1 MDFIFIHRN
10 ISSVSDFNRINMVK
24 GSHIIRPLKCA
35 CLLLCLISIAI
46 SGCSTKLNKARK
58 DFYSGRIDQA
68 VTALSSPEDVSN
80 TDHLLYY
87 MEKGAILHHAGDYS
101 GSIDLLLNAA
111 ALIVEQ
117 EVISAGQQAASLVT
131 TEWLTDY
138 KGEYAERLF
147 VHTYL
152 MMNFLMLGNH
162 ESALIEAKQAL
173 EVYDT
178 WPEACSADY
187 FTRALIA
194 HCFEALNEINGAY
207 IEYRKLAELMG
218 DPAPVARKLCDLAGR
233 LGFYDDVEHYK
244 QFIPESELKRNN
256 RQAGELVVFVSQG
269 KSPVK
274 IPHNIVLPPS
284 IRFSFSTY
292 ESRGGYLPPPTVGP
306 LSQAGASDSVTTD
319 VGEILKASLSERLVE
334 VIAKE
339 TARVVAKEAIA
350 HNINDDNLEVLVRI
364 VFFLMEVPDTRCWET
379 LPAYMSIIRVP
390 LSPGSNQINLNGIG
404 QTVEIPSIDVK
415 PGTGRFYH
423 YYSVRDGS
431 GSFSPMGNSQPGN

>member
-1 MDFIFIHRN
+1 
-10 ISSVSDFNRINMVK
+10 MVIK
-24 GSHIIRPLKCA
+24 GSLLIRPLRCA

-46 SGCSTKLNKARK
+46 SGCSVKLNKARK
-58 DFYSGRIDQA
+58 NFYSGRIAQA
-68 VTALSSPEDVSN
+68 SGELSSPDDVSN

-87 MEKGAILHHAGDYS
+87 MEKGAILHHAGDYQ
-101 GSIDLLLNAA
+101 GSIDLLLKAA
-111 ALIVEQ
+111 SLIDEQ
-117 EVISAGQQAASLVT
+117 EVISAGQQTASLVT
-131 TEWLTDY
+131 SEWMTDY
-138 KGEYAERLF
+138 KGEYVERLL

-152 MMNFLMLGNH
+152 MMNFLMIGNQ
-162 ESALIEAKQAL
+162 ESALVEAKQAL

-178 WPEACSADY
+178 FPEACSADY

-207 IEYRKLAELMG
+207 IEYKKLAELMG
-218 DPAPVARKLCDLAGR
+218 DPAPVARKLCELAGR

-244 QFIPESELKRNN
+244 QFIPESELKSNN
-256 RQAGELVVFVSQG
+256 SKAGELIVFASQG

-292 ESRGGYLPPPTVGP
+292 ENRGAYLPPPSVGP
-306 LSQAGASDSVTTD
+306 LSNAGPSDLITTD
-319 VGEILKASLSERLVE
+319 VGEVLKASLNERLTE

-350 HNINDDNLEVLVRI
+350 HNIDDNNIEILVRI

-379 LPAYMSIIRVP
+379 LPAYMSMIRVP
-390 LSPGSNQINLNGIG
+390 LTPGENQIRLNAMG
-404 QTVEIPSIDVK
+404 QTVEIPPIDAR
-415 PGTGRFYH
+415 PGNGRFYH
-423 YYSVRDGS
+423 YYSVRNGIAQLL
-431 GSFSPMGNSQPGN
+431 PNENSQAGN